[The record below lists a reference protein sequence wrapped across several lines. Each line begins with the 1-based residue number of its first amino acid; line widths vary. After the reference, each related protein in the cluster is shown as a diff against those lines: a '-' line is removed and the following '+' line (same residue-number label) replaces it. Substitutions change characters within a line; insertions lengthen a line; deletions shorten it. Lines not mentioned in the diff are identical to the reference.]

1 MDSRSERASE
11 ELNLTGICWVYE
23 RPTGDKIFY
32 LSTRLQFGSAER
44 TAYDTPSGDYR
55 IQETLGQQAEPGTQ
69 FFQKYV
75 LNADLPE
82 SIKRRLVERG
92 PVFRNAKLDSA
103 GFETSIPDS
112 VLGHLDSAED
122 FALYNE
128 IRDATHRFT
137 AEALERI
144 PDVPDVEATVRLRFE
159 TLRFLNP
166 ASGAWQVW
174 LLGSVLAGDL
184 TPSSA
189 DEGAI
194 LEATGRYAVLHE
206 ETLADGDLS
215 PISIPAASIP
225 EDAGLPL
232 RGVFASPPGVV
243 TLTTVVEDQNRPG
256 TGAWAQDTIQVPSVG
271 GLPQL
276 SDIAIAQSEGG
287 NWTRDGQT
295 FLHVTPAHITNPD
308 GSLHAY
314 FEVYGIRPGRRYDIE
329 VRMVP
334 TEAADRIWRLD
345 PDDLAFRFQFTSEMQ
360 SDIGRHHLRLDLGDT
375 EPGQYVLAVRS
386 QDEETK
392 AYSLPAVTHVF
403 VAKR

>member
-1 MDSRSERASE
+1 LDSRSERASE

-174 LLGSVLAGDL
+174 LLGSVRAGDL

-314 FEVYGIRPGRRYDIE
+314 FECTAFGRADGMTSKSEWSQPRRLIGSGVWIPMIWHSASSSHRRCRATSGGIISDLIWAIPSQGSTCLPSGAKTRKPRPTASR
-329 VRMVP
+329 P
-334 TEAADRIWRLD
+334 
-345 PDDLAFRFQFTSEMQ
+345 
-360 SDIGRHHLRLDLGDT
+360 
-375 EPGQYVLAVRS
+375 
-386 QDEETK
+386 
-392 AYSLPAVTHVF
+392 
-403 VAKR
+403 